1 MEQTVVPQP
10 EAQTDEDIFEDA
22 EGVIEEDLT
31 ETKQDMIQAIV
42 QDFIETAPVTE
53 SNEAA
58 SLEETPGTDAQVQK
72 ATPTTRP

>member
-1 MEQTVVPQP
+1 M
-10 EAQTDEDIFEDA
+10 
-22 EGVIEEDLT
+22 T